1 MGSSSLGL
9 VAPAIPDFIK
19 AAAAAKSVFDT
30 FDGIKSER
38 VPSEKNQI
46 TIGDLNGH
54 IRFENVTFCYP
65 SRPTVPVLSNA
76 TMSFAPNQI
85 TALVGPSGSGKSTI
99 VALLERWYEAPD
111 GSISID
117 ESNIKDLNLDWW
129 RSKVALVQQVRGN
142 YFLILINVLTGA

>member
-19 AAAAAKSVFDT
+19 AAAAAKSIFDT
-30 FDGIKSER
+30 LDGIQSEY
-38 VPSEKNQI
+38 VPSEKHQI

-54 IRFENVTFCYP
+54 IQFENVTFCYP
-65 SRPTVPVLSNA
+65 SRPTVPVLRNA
-76 TMSFAPNQI
+76 TMSFAPNQV

-99 VALLERWYEAPD
+99 MALLERWYEVLD

-117 ESNIKDLNLDWW
+117 ESNIKELDLDWW
-129 RSKVALVQQVRGN
+129 RSKVALVHQVR
-142 YFLILINVLTGA
+142 

>member
-1 MGSSSLGL
+1 MGSTSLGM

-30 FDGIKSER
+30 LDEIKSEHI
-38 VPSEKNQI
+38 PSEKRQI
-46 TIGDLNGH
+46 TDLNGH
-54 IRFENVTFCYP
+54 IRFENVSFCYP
-65 SRPTVPVLSNA
+65 SRPNVSVLSNA

-99 VALLERWYEAPD
+99 VALLERWYEVQD

-117 ESNIKDLNLDWW
+117 ESFNIKELDLDWW
-129 RSKVALVQQVRGN
+129 RSQVSLVQQVREN
-142 YFLILINVLTGA
+142 YS